1 MNKICIQPLGDV
13 SEEVLEFIRRGVEE
27 TFKLSCI
34 VSNIKLNV
42 PGKAFNSSRRQYYS
56 SYILS
61 YLLEL
66 SELMEFKRVLG
77 VVDVDLY
84 VPGLNFVFGE
94 AILNGR
100 ASVISLFRLK
110 PEFYGEIGGK
120 NILLERALKEA
131 LHELGHTFGLN
142 HCGNRECVMCFS
154 NSIHDT
160 DRKKGEFC
168 PKCLER
174 LSHLLMNP

>member
-13 SEEVLEFIRRGVEE
+13 PEEVLEFIRRGVEE

-56 SYILS
+56 SYILR

-66 SELMEFKRVLG
+66 SELMKFKRVLG

-120 NILLERALKEA
+120 NIYQWSSLPASTLLKEISSLQFPSHKKVIA
-131 LHELGHTFGLN
+131 ERILKEICSRLKIMNELG
-142 HCGNRECVMCFS
+142 
-154 NSIHDT
+154 
-160 DRKKGEFC
+160 
-168 PKCLER
+168 
-174 LSHLLMNP
+174 LSYLDLKSKPFLA